1 MEFTNKNKAYSKYI
15 NVYIPLNNLLL
26 YMIVCTCVPYC
37 YFTLYLSLGYID
49 VYAEFWNRLQDFHTL
64 EYIPCIILSQ

>member
-15 NVYIPLNNLLL
+15 NLYIPLNNLLL

-49 VYAEFWNRLQDFHTL
+49 VYAEF
-64 EYIPCIILSQ
+64 